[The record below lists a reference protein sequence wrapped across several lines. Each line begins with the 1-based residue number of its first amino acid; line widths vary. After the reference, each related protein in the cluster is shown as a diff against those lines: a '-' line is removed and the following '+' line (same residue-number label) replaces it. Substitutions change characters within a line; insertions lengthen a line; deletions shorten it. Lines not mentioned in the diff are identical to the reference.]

1 MERLQKANQTMQR
14 YSCSKCGSRVYFDN
28 RTCLTCGSNVGFSP
42 RTMRMEAVEQLPGNV
57 GLYRRIGA
65 PKAGAVRFC
74 DNERH
79 GVCNWLTSPDDG
91 NGLCAACDLNRVIP
105 NLSEGDSLPKWAEFE
120 RAKKRLVY
128 GLLRFGL
135 PLDTGNPTSG
145 RLAFDFARDVV
156 TGHLDGVIS
165 VDMAEADAVERA
177 RQRQQFSEPYRS
189 LLGHLR
195 HESGHFYWTVLVDEG
210 NKHDEFRRLFGD
222 ERADYQAALQHHY
235 SAGPPQD
242 WPEHFVS
249 AYASMHPWE
258 DWAETWAHYLHMV
271 ETLDTAQAEG
281 MEPGAANFSLGGIW
295 PFKRYDVYR
304 EESFSSLMDHWVPLT
319 IAMNSINRS
328 MGHEDFYP
336 FVIPAAAYGKL
347 AFIHQLIRRRQ

>member
-1 MERLQKANQTMQR
+1 MQR
-14 YSCSKCGSRVYFDN
+14 YSCSKCGTRVFFEN
-28 RTCLTCGSNVGFSP
+28 RACLACGSSVGFS
-42 RTMRMEAVEQLPGNV
+42 TDRMAVEAVEPANDTGT
-57 GLYRRIGA
+57 LYRRLAA
-65 PKAGAVRFC
+65 PASGLVRYC
-74 DNERH
+74 DNDKH
-79 GVCNWLTSPDDG
+79 GVCNWLTAAGDG

-105 NLSEGDSLPKWAEFE
+105 NLAEPDSLSKWADFE
-120 RAKKRLVY
+120 QAKKRLVY
-128 GLLRFGL
+128 GLMRFGL
-135 PLDTGNPTSG
+135 PLDTGKVSTG
-145 RLAFDFARDVV
+145 RLTFDFARDVV

-210 NKHDEFRRLFGD
+210 RRHDEFRRIFGD
-222 ERADYQAALQHHY
+222 ERADYQAAKSRHY
-235 SAGPPQD
+235 DAGPPAD
-242 WPEHFVS
+242 WTERFVS

-271 ETLDTAQAEG
+271 ETLETAEAEG
-281 MEPGAANFSLGGIW
+281 MEPRAAGFSLGAIW

-304 EESFSSLMDHWVPLT
+304 EESFSSLMDRWVPLT

-347 AFIHQLIRRRQ
+347 AFIHQLIRERQ